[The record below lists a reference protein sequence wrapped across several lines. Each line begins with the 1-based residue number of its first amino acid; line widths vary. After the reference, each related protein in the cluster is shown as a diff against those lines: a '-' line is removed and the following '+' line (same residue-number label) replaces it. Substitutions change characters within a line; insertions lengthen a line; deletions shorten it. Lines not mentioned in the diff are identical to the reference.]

1 MTKTKQH
8 EPQQTVAACEQTLKE
23 LEAKRAK
30 LVERGAELAEL
41 RRGAAYLAHVQR
53 DAEARRALDK
63 VNAEVATYASELA
76 SIDDAIAAAKNKVL
90 IAQAFEATAAD
101 RARAAR
107 ALEILGA
114 FREAGH
120 ELDDALRTITET
132 GTLLGNLLPQLH
144 AAGVKSPTYEQLDAL
159 GYQAFATAI
168 MATPWHRRFEPLA
181 PNQRKTFRSLFDAWV
196 MAIGPRL
203 KAQLG
208 KKENEAA

>member
-1 MTKTKQH
+1 MSKQR
-8 EPQQTVAACEQTLKE
+8 EQQPSIRDAESVLAD
-23 LEAKRAK
+23 LEAKREK
-30 LVERGAELAEL
+30 LIARGAELPAL
-41 RRGAAYLAHVQR
+41 RQGAAYLAHVER
-53 DAEARRALDK
+53 NAEARRALDK
-63 VNAEVATYASELA
+63 INAEVAIYASESA

-90 IAQAFEATAAD
+90 IAQAFEAAAAD

-120 ELDDALRTITET
+120 ELDDALRTVAET
-132 GTLLGNLLPQLH
+132 GRLLGNLLPQLH

-168 MATPWHRRFEPLA
+168 MQTPWHRRFEHLA
-181 PNQRKTFRSLFDAWV
+181 PNQRRSFRGLIDAWV
-196 MAIGPRL
+196 VAIQPRL

-208 KKENEAA
+208 EREDEAA